1 MIILLILTLVDIHTL
16 FVLIF
21 HNYLSNLY
29 VFSGSSFALLKGLIF
44 YIPFRDKFSLGDVIV
59 GFLMLFLLFT
69 ELFTFLWWIIA
80 LFLIYKIIAGLAAT
94 TT

>member
-21 HNYLSNLY
+21 HNHLPALY
-29 VFSGSSFALLKGLIF
+29 VFSGSSFALLKGLVF

-59 GFLMLFLLFT
+59 GVLMLFLLFT
-69 ELFTFLWWIIA
+69 NLFPIIWWMIA
-80 LFLIYKIIAGLAAT
+80 IFLIYKIIAGLAAT
-94 TT
+94 TS